1 MQLAQGP
8 VVTGN
13 DTESPKPG
21 HAALRIVD
29 KLLVERPT
37 KVGHDFSE
45 ATRCLSAFRDELI
58 DHCRRNPSTADRQRL
73 TSVNTVLAIVV
84 GAHFPLGDI
93 PWPKVEQAR
102 SLLATALNP

>member
-13 DTESPKPG
+13 DTESSRPG
-21 HAALRIVD
+21 HIALRIID
-29 KLLVERPT
+29 KLLAERPV

-58 DHCRRNPSTADRQRL
+58 DRGRHNPSSLDHKRL
-73 TSVNTVLAIVV
+73 ASVNTVLAVIV
-84 GAHFPLGDI
+84 GAHFPLGEI
-93 PWPKVEQAR
+93 PWSKVEQAR